1 VRQLWGAAALL
12 ALELAGACGDAGTG
26 PVVPPVA
33 LLPFRVP
40 PHVAMSAVVASDSLG
55 VAEVWLVLTNPSAAT
70 DTILYFVCA
79 AAGLLYPEGSRHST
93 WQSSPPPSPAAC
105 GADVVFR
112 LVLPPYATRAMLAG
126 RLAGSGLIPQ
136 PPPGRYVAAA
146 VFNDGTAVR
155 LIRAGRVVCTAAGC
169 AA

>member
-1 VRQLWGAAALL
+1 MRPLWGAAALL

-33 LLPFRVP
+33 LLAIRMP
-40 PHVAMSAVVASDSLG
+40 PHVAVSAVVAPDSLG
-55 VAEVWLVLTNPSAAT
+55 VAEVRLVFTNSSTAT
-70 DTILYFVCA
+70 ETILLSLCA
-79 AAGLLYPEGSRHST
+79 AAAVLYTEGSRHST

-112 LVLPPYATRAMLAG
+112 LVLPPYATRAMPAG

-146 VFNDGTAVR
+146 VFDDGTAVR
-155 LIRAGRVVCTAAGC
+155 LIRAGRVVCTPAGC